1 MLKRKLSLKTF
12 FLFTVMFFI
21 FSGQTSLE
29 SQMKEL
35 NRLQAQLQALQS
47 GTNPETLHKDDN
59 LDNESLEHD
68 SSTAQRY
75 QVVDV
80 NYRQYNSVI
89 NGYTELKSVMK
100 IDLYSGETWL
110 FVIEGQ
116 NGFWKRINTCIF
128 IVIMNIFNISYI

>member
-1 MLKRKLSLKTF
+1 MLKPKVSLKTF

-47 GTNPETLHKDDN
+47 GTDQKKLQKVDN
-59 LDNESLEHD
+59 LNNESLEHD
-68 SSTAQRY
+68 SSITQRY
-75 QVVDV
+75 QIVDV

-100 IDLYSGETWL
+100 IDLYSGDTWL

-116 NGFWKRINTCIF
+116 NGFWKRIN
-128 IVIMNIFNISYI
+128 N

>member
-1 MLKRKLSLKTF
+1 
-12 FLFTVMFFI
+12 
-21 FSGQTSLE
+21 
-29 SQMKEL
+29 MKEL

-59 LDNESLEHD
+59 LDNESFEHD

-100 IDLYSGETWL
+100 IDLHSGETWL

-116 NGFWKRINTCIF
+116 NGFWKRIN
-128 IVIMNIFNISYI
+128 N

>member
-1 MLKRKLSLKTF
+1 MYNYQDQIMLKPKVSLKTF

-47 GTNPETLHKDDN
+47 GTNPETLHKDNN
-59 LDNESLEHD
+59 LDNESFEQG
-68 SSTAQRY
+68 SPTAQRY

-100 IDLYSGETWL
+100 IDLYSGDTWL

-116 NGFWKRINTCIF
+116 NGFWKRIN
-128 IVIMNIFNISYI
+128 N

>member
-1 MLKRKLSLKTF
+1 MLKPKVSLKTF

-47 GTNPETLHKDDN
+47 GTNPETLQKDN
-59 LDNESLEHD
+59 NIDNESFEHD
-68 SSTAQRY
+68 SPTAQRY

-100 IDLYSGETWL
+100 IDLYNGDTWL

-116 NGFWKRINTCIF
+116 NGFWKRIN
-128 IVIMNIFNISYI
+128 N

>member
-1 MLKRKLSLKTF
+1 MLKPKVSLKTF

-47 GTNPETLHKDDN
+47 GTNPETLRKDDN
-59 LDNESLEHD
+59 LDNESIEHN
-68 SSTAQRY
+68 SSTSQRY

-100 IDLYSGETWL
+100 IDLYSGDTWL

-116 NGFWKRINTCIF
+116 NGFWKRIN
-128 IVIMNIFNISYI
+128 N

>member
-1 MLKRKLSLKTF
+1 MYIYQDEIMLKPKVALKTF

-47 GTNPETLHKDDN
+47 GTNPEILQKDN
-59 LDNESLEHD
+59 NIDNESFEHD
-68 SSTAQRY
+68 SPTAQRY

-100 IDLYSGETWL
+100 IDLYSGDTWL

-116 NGFWKRINTCIF
+116 NGFWKRIN
-128 IVIMNIFNISYI
+128 N

>member
-1 MLKRKLSLKTF
+1 MLKPKLSLKTF
-12 FLFTVMFFI
+12 FFLTVMFFI

-47 GTNPETLHKDDN
+47 GTNQETLHKDN
-59 LDNESLEHD
+59 ILDSESFEHD
-68 SSTAQRY
+68 SPAAQRY

-100 IDLYSGETWL
+100 IDLYSGDTWL

-116 NGFWKRINTCIF
+116 NGFWKRIN
-128 IVIMNIFNISYI
+128 N

>member
-1 MLKRKLSLKTF
+1 MLKPRVSLKTF

-47 GTNPETLHKDDN
+47 GTNPETLQKDDN

-68 SSTAQRY
+68 SSTARRY

-100 IDLYSGETWL
+100 IDLYSGDTWL

-116 NGFWKRINTCIF
+116 NGFWKRIN
-128 IVIMNIFNISYI
+128 S

>member
-1 MLKRKLSLKTF
+1 MLKPKLSLKTF
-12 FLFTVMFFI
+12 FLFTVMFFT

-47 GTNPETLHKDDN
+47 GTNQEKLHKDNN
-59 LDNESLEHD
+59 LGNESFEHVSPTD
-68 SSTAQRY
+68 QRY

-100 IDLYSGETWL
+100 IDLYNGDTWL

-116 NGFWKRINTCIF
+116 NGFWKRIN
-128 IVIMNIFNISYI
+128 N

>member
-1 MLKRKLSLKTF
+1 MLKSKLPLKSF
-12 FLFTVMFFI
+12 FVFTVMFFI

-47 GTNPETLHKDDN
+47 GINPETLHKDNN
-59 LDNESLEHD
+59 LDNKSLEHD
-68 SSTAQRY
+68 SSTDQRY
-75 QVVDV
+75 QLFDV

-100 IDLYSGETWL
+100 LDLHSGDTWL

-116 NGFWKRINTCIF
+116 NGFWKKIN
-128 IVIMNIFNISYI
+128 N

>member
-1 MLKRKLSLKTF
+1 MLKPKLSLKTF

-47 GTNPETLHKDDN
+47 GTNPETLQKDNN
-59 LDNESLEHD
+59 LDNESFEHD
-68 SSTAQRY
+68 SPTAQRY

-100 IDLYSGETWL
+100 IDLYSGDTWL

-116 NGFWKRINTCIF
+116 NGFWKRIN
-128 IVIMNIFNISYI
+128 N

>member
-1 MLKRKLSLKTF
+1 MLKPKLSLKAF
-12 FLFTVMFFI
+12 FLFIVMFFI

-47 GTNPETLHKDDN
+47 GTNPETLQKDN
-59 LDNESLEHD
+59 NIDNESFEHD
-68 SSTAQRY
+68 SPTAQRY

-100 IDLYSGETWL
+100 IDLYNGDTWL

-116 NGFWKRINTCIF
+116 NGFWKRIN
-128 IVIMNIFNISYI
+128 N

>member
-1 MLKRKLSLKTF
+1 MYIYQDQIMLKPKLSLKTF
-12 FLFTVMFFI
+12 FLFIVMFFI

-47 GTNPETLHKDDN
+47 GTNPETLQKDN
-59 LDNESLEHD
+59 NIDNESFEHD
-68 SSTAQRY
+68 SPTAQRY

-100 IDLYSGETWL
+100 IDLYSGNTWL

-116 NGFWKRINTCIF
+116 NGFWKRIN
-128 IVIMNIFNISYI
+128 N

>member
-1 MLKRKLSLKTF
+1 MYIYQDQIMLKPKVSLKTF

-47 GTNPETLHKDDN
+47 GTNPETLHKDNN
-59 LDNESLEHD
+59 LDNESFEHD
-68 SSTAQRY
+68 SPTAQRY

-89 NGYTELKSVMK
+89 NGYTELQSVMK
-100 IDLYSGETWL
+100 IDLYSGDTWL

-116 NGFWKRINTCIF
+116 NGFWKRIN
-128 IVIMNIFNISYI
+128 N

>member
-1 MLKRKLSLKTF
+1 MLNPKVSLKTF
-12 FLFTVMFFI
+12 FLFIVMFFI

-47 GTNPETLHKDDN
+47 GTNPETLQKDN
-59 LDNESLEHD
+59 NIDNESFEHD
-68 SSTAQRY
+68 SPTAQRY

-100 IDLYSGETWL
+100 IDLYNGDTWL

-116 NGFWKRINTCIF
+116 NGFWKRIN
-128 IVIMNIFNISYI
+128 N

>member
-1 MLKRKLSLKTF
+1 MLKPKLSLKTF
-12 FLFTVMFFI
+12 FLFIVMFFI

-47 GTNPETLHKDDN
+47 GTNPETLQKDN
-59 LDNESLEHD
+59 NIDNESFEHD
-68 SSTAQRY
+68 SPTGQRY

-89 NGYTELKSVMK
+89 NGYTEFKSVMK
-100 IDLYSGETWL
+100 IDLYSGDTWL

-116 NGFWKRINTCIF
+116 NGFWKRIN
-128 IVIMNIFNISYI
+128 N

>member
-1 MLKRKLSLKTF
+1 MLKPKLSLKTF
-12 FLFTVMFFI
+12 FLFIVMFFI

-47 GTNPETLHKDDN
+47 GTNPETLQKDN
-59 LDNESLEHD
+59 NIDNESFEHD
-68 SSTAQRY
+68 SPTAQRY

-100 IDLYSGETWL
+100 IDLYSGDTWL

-116 NGFWKRINTCIF
+116 NGFWKRIN
-128 IVIMNIFNISYI
+128 N

>member
-1 MLKRKLSLKTF
+1 MYNYQDQIMLKPKVSLKTF

-100 IDLYSGETWL
+100 IDLYSGNTWL

-116 NGFWKRINTCIF
+116 NGFWKRIN
-128 IVIMNIFNISYI
+128 N

>member
-1 MLKRKLSLKTF
+1 MREPKLSLKTF
-12 FLFTVMFFI
+12 FLFIVMFFI

-47 GTNPETLHKDDN
+47 GTNPETLRKDNN
-59 LDNESLEHD
+59 LDNESIEHN
-68 SSTAQRY
+68 SSTSQRY

-100 IDLYSGETWL
+100 IDLYNGDTWL

-116 NGFWKRINTCIF
+116 NGFWKRIN
-128 IVIMNIFNISYI
+128 N

>member
-1 MLKRKLSLKTF
+1 MLKPKLSLKTF
-12 FLFTVMFFI
+12 FLFIVMFFI

-47 GTNPETLHKDDN
+47 GTNPETLRKDNN
-59 LDNESLEHD
+59 LDNESIEHN
-68 SSTAQRY
+68 SSISQRY

-100 IDLYSGETWL
+100 IDLYSGDTWL

-116 NGFWKRINTCIF
+116 NGFWKRIN
-128 IVIMNIFNISYI
+128 N

>member
-1 MLKRKLSLKTF
+1 MYIYQDQIMLKRKLSLKTF

-100 IDLYSGETWL
+100 IDLHSGETWL

-116 NGFWKRINTCIF
+116 NGFWKRIN
-128 IVIMNIFNISYI
+128 N

>member
-1 MLKRKLSLKTF
+1 MRKPKLSLKTF

-47 GTNPETLHKDDN
+47 GTNPETLHKDNN
-59 LDNESLEHD
+59 LDNESFEQG
-68 SSTAQRY
+68 SPTAQRY

-100 IDLYSGETWL
+100 IDLYSGDTWL

-116 NGFWKRINTCIF
+116 NGFWKRIN
-128 IVIMNIFNISYI
+128 N

>member
-1 MLKRKLSLKTF
+1 MLKPKVSLKTF

-47 GTNPETLHKDDN
+47 GTNSETLHKDNN
-59 LDNESLEHD
+59 LDNESFEHD
-68 SSTAQRY
+68 SPTAQRY

-100 IDLYSGETWL
+100 IDLYNGDTWL

-116 NGFWKRINTCIF
+116 NGFWKRIN
-128 IVIMNIFNISYI
+128 N

>member
-1 MLKRKLSLKTF
+1 MLKPKVSLKTF

-47 GTNPETLHKDDN
+47 GTNPETLHKDNN
-59 LDNESLEHD
+59 LDNESFEHD
-68 SSTAQRY
+68 SPTAQRY

-100 IDLYSGETWL
+100 IDLYNGDTWL

-116 NGFWKRINTCIF
+116 NGFWKRIN
-128 IVIMNIFNISYI
+128 N

>member
-1 MLKRKLSLKTF
+1 MYIYQDQIMLKPKLSLKTF
-12 FLFTVMFFI
+12 FLFIVMFFI

-47 GTNPETLHKDDN
+47 GTNPETLQKDN
-59 LDNESLEHD
+59 NIDNESFEHD
-68 SSTAQRY
+68 SPTAQRY

-100 IDLYSGETWL
+100 IDLYSGDTWL

-116 NGFWKRINTCIF
+116 NGFWKRIN
-128 IVIMNIFNISYI
+128 N

>member
-1 MLKRKLSLKTF
+1 MFKPKLSLKTF
-12 FLFTVMFFI
+12 FLFIVMFFI

-47 GTNPETLHKDDN
+47 GTNPETLQKDN
-59 LDNESLEHD
+59 NIDNESFEHD
-68 SSTAQRY
+68 SPTAQRY

-100 IDLYSGETWL
+100 IDLYNGDTWL

-116 NGFWKRINTCIF
+116 NGFWKRIN
-128 IVIMNIFNISYI
+128 N

>member
-1 MLKRKLSLKTF
+1 MLKPKLSLKTF
-12 FLFTVMFFI
+12 FLFIVMFFI

-47 GTNPETLHKDDN
+47 GTNPETLHKDNN
-59 LDNESLEHD
+59 LDNESFEQG
-68 SSTAQRY
+68 SPTAQRY

-100 IDLYSGETWL
+100 IDLYNGDTWL

-116 NGFWKRINTCIF
+116 NGFWKRIN
-128 IVIMNIFNISYI
+128 N